1 MTEEI
6 WKDAKYLSKENI
18 LIDFDGWYQ
27 VSNKGRVRSFRKRTG
42 GNGVPD
48 QRIEVPFILKSK
60 NDKGGYIRV
69 SLKKDGKIKGYL
81 LHRLILT
88 TFKEVLEH
96 LVNEKIIDI
105 NHIDEDKQNN
115 NLENLEWCS
124 RLENNTHGTRTE
136 RAIKNSVKTRTSKEW
151 KENNPN
157 YIHPNARKVI
167 GVNIITG
174 KVIELDSM
182 NCADEYFG
190 IPLAGRS
197 ISASIRGRQKTAYGY
212 KWFYKEDYKKVC

>member
-69 SLKKDGKIKGYL
+69 SLKKDGKNK
-81 LHRLILT
+81 R
-88 TFKEVLEH
+88 
-96 LVNEKIIDI
+96 
-105 NHIDEDKQNN
+105 
-115 NLENLEWCS
+115 
-124 RLENNTHGTRTE
+124 
-136 RAIKNSVKTRTSKEW
+136 
-151 KENNPN
+151 
-157 YIHPNARKVI
+157 
-167 GVNIITG
+167 
-174 KVIELDSM
+174 
-182 NCADEYFG
+182 
-190 IPLAGRS
+190 
-197 ISASIRGRQKTAYGY
+197 ISPT
-212 KWFYKEDYKKVC
+212 